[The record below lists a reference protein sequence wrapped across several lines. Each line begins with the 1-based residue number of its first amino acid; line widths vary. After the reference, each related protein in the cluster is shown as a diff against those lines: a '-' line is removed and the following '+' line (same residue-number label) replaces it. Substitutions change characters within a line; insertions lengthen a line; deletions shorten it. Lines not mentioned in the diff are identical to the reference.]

1 MGLFNSKKKKTM
13 ETKREKFVKLTEL
26 RTNKII
32 DTLRLLGNCSNNYMY
47 EYSDEDVDKIFTAI
61 EKEVSDCKKKFQ
73 GIKIQKFKL

>member
-1 MGLFNSKKKKTM
+1 M

>member
-73 GIKIQKFKL
+73 GVQKFKL